1 MSIKTAIAVGVLVMS
16 SHAYN
21 AIAQE
26 ASPAPATTPPA
37 ATTAPATAPAATT
50 APATAPATAAP
61 ATPDERLGAVKQSL
75 QASKV
80 ALKSYEWVETTTLSL
95 KGEEKVRQQYR
106 VYYGAE
112 GTEQKVPLAPDAKE
126 DKKRG
131 LRGKAVESKKAE
143 MQAAM
148 KDAVALLHEYAP
160 LDPAKIQ
167 AAKDAGNLSVSS
179 PAPDGTVSVTIK
191 NYLKA
196 GDQVAI
202 SLDAA
207 KNTLKGFSIS
217 SYVGDAAAKE
227 KSPVA
232 AQVTFGT
239 LPDGTV
245 YTAKETLDLSAQ
257 SLKVATENTGYKKQG

>member
-37 ATTAPATAPAATT
+37 ATTAPATAPVT
-50 APATAPATAAP
+50 AAPATAAP
-61 ATPDERLGAVKQSL
+61 ATPDERLAAVKQSL
-75 QASKV
+75 QASKA

-202 SLDAA
+202 TLDGA
-207 KNTLKGFSIS
+207 KNALKGFSIS

-232 AQVTFGT
+232 AQVTFGM